1 MNRKLIIRVLG
12 AILAIEGLA
21 MIPSF
26 LISLYYHDGDT
37 AALGYITNITA
48 SIKNDII
55 TCIAYEEN
63 TTMLLNIFNLSYI
76 VALLSKYA
84 PITYIESVNIF
95 IVKYIDGD
103 IIDIIF

>member
-37 AALGYITNITA
+37 AALGYSILITVPIGSAMYLIPKSDRN
-48 SIKNDII
+48 
-55 TCIAYEEN
+55 
-63 TTMLLNIFNLSYI
+63 SY
-76 VALLSKYA
+76 LRLK
-84 PITYIESVNIF
+84 
-95 IVKYIDGD
+95 
-103 IIDIIF
+103 